1 MAVASAPTEVAAPS
15 LVVRAPSFARRH
27 GFIYVCALV
36 WICLVVGVAIFADLL
51 PLRSPTA
58 PDYSHVRSVPS
69 MQHWLGTDSL
79 GRDTLSRVIYG
90 ARVSLTV
97 SALALLLGLT
107 IGLTLG
113 LIAGYF
119 RGVVETVILTV
130 ADSMLAFPA
139 IVFLMV
145 LTGVLGQSLPNVV
158 VGLGVIYV
166 PTFVRL
172 ARANTLV
179 FAQREFVL
187 AARAGGAR
195 GGRIIR
201 RDILPNVAVPVFAYS
216 FVIVAHLI
224 VAEGTLSFLGL
235 GIPPPRPSW
244 GAMIAEGRQDLAD
257 YPHVV
262 LIPAAVLFLTVLC
275 MNIVGDRFR
284 ERLDAREAA
293 V

>member
-1 MAVASAPTEVAAPS
+1 MAVQTEVATPT
-15 LVVRAPSFARRH
+15 LVRAPGFARRH
-27 GFIYVCALV
+27 GFVYVIALG
-36 WICLVVGVAIFADLL
+36 WIVIVIAAAAFADLL
-51 PLRSPTA
+51 PLPDPTA
-58 PDYSHVRSVPS
+58 QDYSQVRATPS
-69 MQHWLGTDSL
+69 ALHWLGTDSL
-79 GRDTLSRVIYG
+79 GRDILSRAIYG
-90 ARVSLTV
+90 ARVSLIV
-97 SALALLLGLT
+97 AALALLLGLT
-107 IGLTLG
+107 VGMVLG

-119 RGVVETVILTV
+119 RGFVETAILTV
-130 ADSMLAFPA
+130 ADAMLAFPA

-145 LTGVLGQSLPNVV
+145 LTGVAGQSLTNVV

-195 GGRIIR
+195 SGRIIR

-284 ERLDAREAA
+284 ERLDAREGAI
-293 V
+293 

>member
-1 MAVASAPTEVAAPS
+1 MAVQTEVAAPR
-15 LVVRAPSFARRH
+15 LGFRVPGFARRH
-27 GFIYVCALV
+27 GFVYAFALA
-36 WICLVVGVAIFADLL
+36 WLVIVVAAAALADLL
-51 PLRSPTA
+51 PLPDPTA
-58 PDYSHVRSVPS
+58 QDYAYVRSGPS
-69 MQHWLGTDSL
+69 GAHWLGTDSL
-79 GRDTLSRVIYG
+79 GRDILSRIVHG
-90 ARVSLTV
+90 ARVSLIV
-97 SALALLLGLT
+97 AALALLLGLT
-107 IGLTLG
+107 IGLVLG

-119 RGVVETVILTV
+119 RGFVETAIVTL

-139 IVFLMV
+139 LVFLMV
-145 LTGVLGQSLPNVV
+145 LTGVAGQSLTNVV

-195 GGRIIR
+195 SGRIIR
-201 RDILPNVAVPVFAYS
+201 RDILPNVAVPVFSYS

-244 GAMIAEGRQDLAD
+244 GAMIAEGRQDMAD

-262 LIPAAVLFLTVLC
+262 LLPAAVLFLTVLC

-284 ERLDAREAA
+284 ERLDIRESA